1 MYRTVCKCH
10 IYLSAVDNLAGITN
24 DIESRKREA
33 NLIQPP
39 TFDINDEN
47 DEKSKIDDFV
57 VLNEEGKLLLN

>member
-1 MYRTVCKCH
+1 MYCTFCKCH

-57 VLNEEGKLLLN
+57 VLNEEGKL